1 MKKILFVLTCL
12 FASVA
17 MMASITVTGTVIS
30 AEDGLPV
37 IGASV
42 VEKGTSNGTIT
53 DFDGM
58 YELTVADNAVLVFS
72 YVGLTSQE
80 LKVSGPKM
88 DVTLK
93 GDAIAMEEVVV
104 TAMGVV
110 QEKKRLNFAVQ
121 NIGGE
126 SLNESQNSNFVNS
139 LQGKIAGVSVTN
151 AGGSPNS
158 GSQII
163 IRGISSINNSQSNEP
178 LFILDGVPVNGGAAA
193 AADINPNDI
202 ENITVLKGAAAAAL
216 YGQDAAN
223 GVIMITT
230 KQGEAGKIKVQA
242 NGSWQ
247 WDTPTRLPELQQT
260 YGPGSQGF
268 YKEKTSGG
276 WGPMLNEGEQIYDNI
291 GNFFR
296 TGFYQKYDFSV
307 NGGTEKFQAYA
318 SANWS
323 KSEGI
328 IPEDYKQRFG
338 ALIKASY
345 SPAKWISF
353 AMNINVSD
361 TKSRSTSGVSS
372 AYSWPITDDITD
384 YERADGFPRFRSL
397 PDVEKYNAPYSPLYG
412 IYNDGGVAKATRN
425 VINGSVTLKPVK
437 NLQIIGRVSYDIKNT
452 TSESYTVPRWDD
464 TYVVQSLTQPVAPT
478 VPTAPNAHTCPNC
491 QNEHMCPT
499 CQAAYEEQMKQYA
512 KDYEA
517 FGKDSLAYLSYLD
530 YMKNEYPYNYVL
542 TSEDIKNMSKSS
554 LGAISAST
562 GRSQLFTAGVNANY
576 KIELPKDF
584 SIDLMAGAELKMSE
598 GFSTSV
604 YGVDFIVP
612 GTYSLSNTNKDE
624 VYLSDRTL
632 GHSGRNRF
640 GYFGEIRADY
650 KGLASLSVTGRWDWS
665 STLAPQVQYDEQGNE
680 MLDAEG
686 NVIKKHKPF
695 FYPSVTGG
703 IILSE
708 LIPGLNET
716 KNNWFSYWKLRG
728 NYAVVGKDAPAYL
741 YDRRFKQF
749 GTYPDGGYGIDPTM
763 SSASTGLEPEMSYS
777 WEIGM
782 DVKFFDNRTRLD
794 VAYYNTK
801 VDNQIVT
808 VRVSPSSG
816 YILQTRNE
824 GAIRNQGV
832 EFTLEQDIL
841 RRKNFNWTVGLNF
854 GLNRGTVDK
863 LPEDVAEITGP
874 QYGDVFTSAY
884 LGGSTTALTGKDY
897 ARNAAGQVIVD
908 ENGYPKIDPNKN
920 KLIGNREA
928 KFQAGLNSSM
938 NIYGVQFSFLFD
950 GRLGGDVLN
959 VTGRNLIS
967 NGNSKMLEQYRGRQ
981 VVFEGVTEHTDEA
994 GNVYYEQNTK
1004 PITLDYTTI
1013 VNYFYNV
1020 STNFIEDGSYIRLSY
1035 VTLGYDFAK
1044 LMKQQ
1049 KFFKGLKLNFTCN
1062 NVFLLTKYTGTDPVC
1077 NASTGQGGTGSAG
1090 IDNTPIPNTRSYNI
1104 SLTASF

>member
-1 MKKILFVLTCL
+1 MKKLFFVLTCSL
-12 FASVA
+12 LSVA
-17 MMASITVTGTVIS
+17 MMASVTVRGVVIS
-30 AEDGLPV
+30 TDDGLPV

-42 VEKGTSNGTIT
+42 LEKGTSNGTIT

-58 YELTVADNAVLVFS
+58 YELTVQDGAVLVVS
-72 YVGLTSQE
+72 YVGMTTQE
-80 LKVSGPKM
+80 LKVTGPQM
-88 DVTLK
+88 DVRLSS
-93 GDAIAMEEVVV
+93 DAIAMEEVVV

-126 SLNESQNSNFVNS
+126 ALNESQNSNFVNS

-163 IRGISSINNSQSNEP
+163 IRGISSVNNSQSNEP
-178 LFILDGVPVNGGAAA
+178 LFILDGVPVNGGASA

-247 WDTPTRLPELQQT
+247 WDTPTRLPELQST

-276 WGPMLNEGEQIYDNI
+276 WGPMLNEGQQIYDNI
-291 GNFFR
+291 GNFLK
-296 TGFYQKYDFSV
+296 TGFYHKYDFSV

-338 ALIKASY
+338 ALVKASFT
-345 SPAKWISF
+345 PADWVTF
-353 AMNINVSD
+353 NMNINVSD

-372 AYSWPITDDITD
+372 AYAWPITDDITD
-384 YERADGFPRFRSL
+384 YQREDGYPRFRYL
-397 PDVEKYNAPYSPLYG
+397 PDVEKYNAPISPLYG

-437 NLQIIGRVSYDIKNT
+437 NLTIVGRVSYDIKNT
-452 TSESYTVPRWDD
+452 TSESYTAPRWDD
-464 TYVVQSLTQPVAPT
+464 SYVRPT
-478 VPTAPNAHTCPNC
+478 VTKPTAPTLPTAPTDHKCPDC
-491 QNEHMCPT
+491 DGMHLCPT
-499 CQAAYEEQMKQYA
+499 CEANYNNAMSAYKS
-512 KDYEA
+512 DYS
-517 FGKDSLAYLSYLD
+517 KYLRDSLSYLD
-530 YMKNEYPYNYVL
+530 YTDWMLNEYPYNYIL
-542 TSEDIKNMSKSS
+542 TSEDIKNMSHSS

-562 GRSQLFTAGVNANY
+562 GRSQLFTAGFNASY
-576 KIELPKDF
+576 KVELPKDF
-584 SIDLMAGAELKMSE
+584 SIDVMAGGEMKMSE

-604 YGVDFIVP
+604 YGCDFIIP
-612 GTYSLSNTNKDE
+612 GTYSLSNTNRE
-624 VYLSDRTL
+624 YMELSDRTL
-632 GHSGRNRF
+632 GHSGRRRF
-640 GYFGEIRADY
+640 GYFGEIRGDY

-665 STLAPQVQYDEQGNE
+665 STIN
-680 MLDAEG
+680 
-686 NVIKKHKPF
+686 NNPF
-695 FYPSVTGG
+695 FYPSITGG
-703 IILSE
+703 VILSE
-708 LIPGLNET
+708 LIPGMNET
-716 KNNWFSYWKLRG
+716 KNNWLSYLKLRG

-763 SSASTGLEPEMSYS
+763 SSASMDLAPEMSYS
-777 WEIGM
+777 WEVGM
-782 DVKFFDNRTRLD
+782 DIKFFDNKTRLD
-794 VAYYNTK
+794 VAYYSTK

-824 GAIRNQGV
+824 GAIRNHGV
-832 EFTLEQDIL
+832 EFTLDQDIIK
-841 RRKNFNWTVGLNF
+841 RKHFNWTMGLNF
-854 GLNRGTVDK
+854 GLNRGKVTF
-863 LPEDVAEITGP
+863 LPESVAEITGP

-897 ARNAAGQVIVD
+897 ARNAEGQVIVD

-967 NGNSKMLEQYRGRQ
+967 NGNHKILEQYRGRQ

-1044 LMKQQ
+1044 LMKNQ
-1049 KFFKGLKLNFTCN
+1049 KLFKGLKFNFTCN
-1062 NVFLLTKYTGTDPVC
+1062 NVFVLTKYTGTDPVC

-1090 IDNTPIPNTRSYNI
+1090 IDNTPIPNTRSYNL

>member
-12 FASVA
+12 MLSVSMIASV
-17 MMASITVTGTVIS
+17 TVTGTVIS

-42 VEKGTSNGTIT
+42 LEKGTSNGTIT

-58 YELTVADNAVLVFS
+58 YELTVADGAVLVFS
-72 YVGLTSQE
+72 YVGLTPQE
-80 LKVSGPKM
+80 LKVSGPVM
-88 DVTLK
+88 NVTLQ

-163 IRGISSINNSQSNEP
+163 IRGISSVNNSQSNEP
-178 LFILDGVPVNGGAAA
+178 LFILDGVPVNGGASA

-247 WDTPTRLPELQQT
+247 WDTPTGVLELQDT
-260 YGPGSQGF
+260 YMPGALGF
-268 YKEKTSGG
+268 YKDKTSGG
-276 WGPMLNEGEQIYDNI
+276 WGPMLNDGQKIYDNVN
-291 GNFFR
+291 NFLT

-323 KSEGI
+323 KSEGV
-328 IPEDYKQRFG
+328 IPEDYKTRFG
-338 ALIKASY
+338 ALIKTSY
-345 SPAKWISF
+345 SPAEWVTMS
-353 AMNINVSD
+353 MNINMSD

-372 AYSWPITDDITD
+372 AYSWPITDNIMD
-384 YERADGFPRFRSL
+384 YQREDGYPRFRYL
-397 PDVEKYNAPYSPLYG
+397 PDVEKYNAPISPLYG
-412 IYNDGGVAKATRN
+412 IYNDGGEAKATRN
-425 VINGSVTLKPVK
+425 VLNGSITFKPVK
-437 NLQIIGRVSYDIKNT
+437 NLQIIGRVSYDVKNT

-464 TYVVQSLTQPVAPT
+464 TFVKQTITQPEGELP
-478 VPTAPNAHTCPNC
+478 
-491 QNEHMCPT
+491 ED
-499 CQAAYEEQMKQYA
+499 YA
-512 KDYEA
+512 DKSAGTYPAWDEYYA
-517 FGKDSLAYLSYLD
+517 YLD
-530 YMKNEYPYNYVL
+530 YMANEYPYNYIL
-542 TSEDIKNMSKSS
+542 TSQDIENMGKSS

-562 GRSQLFTAGVNANY
+562 GRSQLFTAGVNATY
-576 KIELPKDF
+576 KLELPKNFSVDF
-584 SIDLMAGAELKMSE
+584 MAGAELKMSE

-604 YGVDFIVP
+604 YGQDFIIP
-612 GTYSLSNTNKDE
+612 GTYSLSNTNRDYME
-624 VYLSDRTL
+624 LSDRTL
-632 GHSGRNRF
+632 GHSGRRRF

-650 KGLASLSVTGRWDWS
+650 NGLASLSVTGRWDWS
-665 STLAPQVQYDEQGNE
+665 STIN
-680 MLDAEG
+680 
-686 NVIKKHKPF
+686 NNPF

-703 IILSE
+703 VILSE
-708 LIPGLNET
+708 LIPGLNDT
-716 KNNWFSYWKLRG
+716 KDNWFSYWKLRG

-763 SSASTGLEPEMSYS
+763 SSASKDLAPEMSYS
-777 WEIGM
+777 WEVGM
-782 DVKFFDNRTRLD
+782 DIKFFDNKTRLD
-794 VAYYNTK
+794 VAYYSTK

-832 EFTLEQDIL
+832 EFTLDQDIIK
-841 RRKNFNWTVGLNF
+841 RKNFNWTMGLNF
-854 GLNRGTVDK
+854 GLNRGTVVK

-884 LGGSTTALTGKDY
+884 MGGSTTALTGKDY
-897 ARNAAGQVIVD
+897 VRNADGQVVVD

-950 GRLGGDVLN
+950 GRFGGDVLN
-959 VTGRNLIS
+959 VTGRNMIS

-981 VVFEGVTEHTDEA
+981 VVFEGVTEHTDDA

-1004 PITLDYTTI
+1004 PITLDYNTI
-1013 VNYFYNV
+1013 INYFYQV

-1049 KFFKGLKLNFTCN
+1049 NFFKGLKLNFTCN

-1090 IDNTPIPNTRSYNI
+1090 IDNSPIPNTRSYNI

>member
-1 MKKILFVLTCL
+1 MKKILFILTCSL
-12 FASVA
+12 LSVA

-42 VEKGTSNGTIT
+42 LEKGTSNGTIT

-58 YELTVADNAVLVFS
+58 YELTVSDNAVLVFS
-72 YVGLTSQE
+72 YVGLTSLE
-80 LKVSGPKM
+80 KKVSGPKM
-88 DVTLK
+88 DVTLQS
-93 GDAIAMEEVVV
+93 DAIAMEEVVV

-126 SLNESQNSNFVNS
+126 ALNESQNSNFVNS

-163 IRGISSINNSQSNEP
+163 IRGISSVNNSQSNEP
-178 LFILDGVPVNGGAAA
+178 LFILDGVPVNGGASA

-242 NGSWQ
+242 NASWQ
-247 WDTPTRLPELQQT
+247 WDTPTRLPELQDT
-260 YGPGSQGF
+260 YMPGSQGF

-276 WGPMLNEGEQIYDNI
+276 WGPMLNEGQQIYDNI
-291 GNFFR
+291 GNFFK
-296 TGFYQKYDFSV
+296 TGFYHKYDFSV

-318 SANWS
+318 SANYS

-338 ALIKASY
+338 ALIKAQF
-345 SPAKWISF
+345 SPADWITF
-353 AMNINVSD
+353 AMNINISD
-361 TKSRSTSGVSS
+361 TKSRSTGGVSS
-372 AYSWPITDDITD
+372 VYSWPITDDITD
-384 YERADGFPRFRSL
+384 YQRPDGYPRFRYL

-425 VINGSVTLKPVK
+425 VVNGSVTIKPVK
-437 NLQIIGRVSYDIKNT
+437 NLQIVGRVSYDIKNT
-452 TSESYTVPRWDD
+452 TSESYTRPRWDD
-464 TYVVQSLTQPVAPT
+464 SYVVPTVTQPIMPT
-478 VPTAPNAHTCPNC
+478 HPTAPSLHACPNPDC
-491 QNEHMCPT
+491 DDEHMCPT
-499 CQAAYEEQMKQYA
+499 CEANYNAALNQYD
-512 KDYEA
+512 KDYQA
-517 FGKDSLAYLSYLD
+517 FQEDSISYDNYLN
-530 YMKNEYPYNYVL
+530 YMKTEYPYNYIL

-554 LGAISAST
+554 LGAISASE
-562 GRSQLFTAGVNANY
+562 GRSQLFTAGFNASY

-584 SIDLMAGAELKMSE
+584 SIDMMVGGELKMSE

-604 YGVDFIVP
+604 YGQDFIVP
-612 GTYSLSNTNKDE
+612 GTYSLSNTNRDYME
-624 VYLSDRTL
+624 LSDRTL
-632 GHSGRNRF
+632 GHSGRRRF
-640 GYFGEIRADY
+640 GYFGEIRGDY

-665 STLAPQVQYDEQGNE
+665 STINK
-680 MLDAEG
+680 
-686 NVIKKHKPF
+686 NPF

-708 LIPGLNET
+708 LIPGMNET
-716 KNNWFSYWKLRG
+716 KNNWLSYLKLRG

-763 SSASTGLEPEMSYS
+763 SSASLDLAPEMSYS
-777 WEIGM
+777 WEVGM
-782 DVKFFDNRTRLD
+782 DLKLFDNKTRLD
-794 VAYYNTK
+794 IAYYSTK

-832 EFTLEQDIL
+832 EFTLDQDIIKH
-841 RRKNFNWTVGLNF
+841 KNFNWTMGLNF
-854 GLNRGTVDK
+854 GLNRGKVTY
-863 LPEDVAEITGP
+863 LPESVSEITGP

-897 ARNAAGQVIVD
+897 LRNVDGQVIVD
-908 ENGYPKIDPNKN
+908 ANGYPKIDPNKN

-959 VTGRNLIS
+959 VTGRNLIA
-967 NGNSKMLEQYRGRQ
+967 NGNHKILEQYRGRQ
-981 VVFEGVTEHTDEA
+981 VVFEGVTEHTDA
-994 GNVYYEQNTK
+994 DGKVYYEQNTK

-1013 VNYFYNV
+1013 INYFYNV
-1020 STNFIEDGSYIRLSY
+1020 STNFIEDGSYLRLSY

-1049 KFFKGLKLNFTCN
+1049 NVLKALKLNFTCN
-1062 NVFLLTKYTGTDPVC
+1062 NVFVLTKYTGTDPVC

-1090 IDNTPIPNTRSYNI
+1090 IDNTPIPNTRSYNL

>member
-1 MKKILFVLTCL
+1 MKKLLFVLTCL
-12 FASVA
+12 FCSAA

-42 VEKGTSNGTIT
+42 LEKGTSNGTIT

-72 YVGLTSQE
+72 YVGLATQE
-80 LKVSGPKM
+80 LKVSGPTM
-88 DVTLK
+88 NVTLK

-121 NIGGE
+121 NIGGDALTE
-126 SLNESQNSNFVNS
+126 NKSSNFVNS

-163 IRGISSINNSQSNEP
+163 IRGISSVNSAANNEP
-178 LFILDGVPVNGGAAA
+178 LFILDGVAISGGGSA

-247 WDTPTRLPELQQT
+247 WDQATRLPKLQQT
-260 YGPGSQGF
+260 YGPGAQGF
-268 YKEKTSGG
+268 YKDKTSGG
-276 WGPMLNEGEQIYDNI
+276 WGPMLGENDVIYDNI
-291 GNFFR
+291 GNYIK
-296 TGFYQKYDFSV
+296 TGFYHKYDFSV
-307 NGGTEKFQAYA
+307 NGGSEKFQAYA

-323 KSEGI
+323 NAEGI
-328 IPEDYKQRFG
+328 TPEDYKTRFG
-338 ALIKASY
+338 ALIKASFT
-345 SPAKWISF
+345 PAKWVTFQMGI
-353 AMNINVSD
+353 NITD
-361 TKSRSTSGVSS
+361 TKSRSTSGVSTV
-372 AYSWPITDDITD
+372 YGWPINNDITD
-384 YERADGFPRFRSL
+384 YKHDNGL
-397 PDVEKYNAPYSPLYG
+397 PTHRYWSDTDKTGSPISPLYS
-412 IYNDGGVAKATRN
+412 IYEDDGVAKKTRN
-425 VINGSVTLKPVK
+425 VINGSVTFKPIK
-437 NLQIIGRVSYDIKNT
+437 NLQIIGRVSYDV
-452 TSESYTVPRWDD
+452 SHSSSDSYGVPRWDD
-464 TYVVQSLTQPVAPT
+464 SNVVPAVTQPQGDIPADYA
-478 VPTAPNAHTCPNC
+478 TA
-491 QNEHMCPT
+491 
-499 CQAAYEEQMKQYA
+499 AAGTYPDWDKYYQYLEWKTSTSA
-512 KDYEA
+512 DQY
-517 FGKDSLAYLSYLD
+517 FDLLGLTGGYMHPDNYL
-530 YMKNEYPYNYVL
+530 L
-542 TSEDIKNMSKSS
+542 TSDDITNMSKSA
-554 LGAISAST
+554 LGYYSASMS
-562 GRSQLFTAGVNANY
+562 RSQLFTAGANITY
-576 KIELPKDF
+576 KWELPKDF
-584 SIDLMAGAELKMSE
+584 SLDFMAGTEMKISQGYSMSN
-598 GFSTSV
+598 
-604 YGVDFIVP
+604 YGEDFIIP
-612 GTYSLSNTNKDE
+612 GTYSLSNTNRD
-624 VYLSDRTL
+624 YMQLSDRTV
-632 GHSGRNRF
+632 GHSGIRRF

-665 STLAPQVQYDEQGNE
+665 STIN
-680 MLDAEG
+680 
-686 NVIKKHKPF
+686 NNPF

-703 IILSE
+703 VILSE

-716 KNNWFSYWKLRG
+716 KNNWFSYWKVRG
-728 NYAVVGKDAPAYL
+728 NYAVVGKDANAYL

-749 GTYPDGGYGIDPTM
+749 GTYPDGGYGIDPTL
-763 SSASTGLEPEMSYS
+763 SSASMDLAPEMSYS

-782 DVKFFDNRTRLD
+782 DIKFFDNKTRLD

-824 GAIRNQGV
+824 GVIRNHGV
-832 EFTLEQDIL
+832 EFTLDQDIIK
-841 RRKNFNWTVGLNF
+841 RKNFNWTVGLNF
-854 GLNRGTVDK
+854 GLNRGTVLG
-863 LPEDVAEITGP
+863 LPEDVHEITGP

-897 ARNAAGQVIVD
+897 QRNADGQVIVD
-908 ENGYPKIDPNKN
+908 ENGYPKINPNKN
-920 KLIGNREA
+920 EYIGNREA

-950 GRLGGDVLN
+950 GRVGGDVLN
-959 VTGRNLIS
+959 VTGRNLIAS
-967 NGNSKMLEQYRGRQ
+967 GNHNILEKYRGRQ
-981 VVFEGVTEHTDEA
+981 VVFDGVVETTDDA
-994 GNVYYEQNTK
+994 GNVIYVPNTK
-1004 PITLDYTTI
+1004 PITLNQTTI
-1013 VNYFYNV
+1013 TNYFYNV

-1044 LMKQQ
+1044 LMKNQN
-1049 KFFKGLKLNFTCN
+1049 FFKGLKLNFTCN

-1090 IDNTPIPNTRSYNI
+1090 IDNTPIPSTRSYNI
-1104 SLTASF
+1104 SLSASF

>member
-12 FASVA
+12 FCSAA

-42 VEKGTSNGTIT
+42 LEKGTSNGTIT
-53 DFDGM
+53 DFDGI
-58 YELTVADNAVLVFS
+58 YELTVADDAVLVFS
-72 YVGLTSQE
+72 YVGLSSQE
-80 LKVSGPKM
+80 LKVSGPVM

-126 SLNESQNSNFVNS
+126 ALTENKSANFVNS
-139 LQGKIAGVSVTN
+139 LQGKIAGVSVTT

-163 IRGISSINNSQSNEP
+163 IRGISSVNSAASNEP
-178 LFILDGVPVNGGAAA
+178 LFILDGVAISGGGSA

-247 WDTPTRLPELQQT
+247 WDQATRLPRLQQT
-260 YGPGSQGF
+260 YGPGAQGF
-268 YKEKTSGG
+268 YKDKTSGG
-276 WGPMLNEGEQIYDNI
+276 WGPMLGENDVIYDNI
-291 GNFFR
+291 GNYIK
-296 TGFYQKYDFSV
+296 TGFYHKYDFSV
-307 NGGTEKFQAYA
+307 NGGSEKFQAYA

-323 KSEGI
+323 NAEGI
-328 IPEDYKQRFG
+328 TPEDYKTRFG

-345 SPAKWISF
+345 TPAKWVTF
-353 AMNINVSD
+353 QMGVNITD

-372 AYSWPITDDITD
+372 VYGWPINNDITNYQHD
-384 YERADGFPRFRSL
+384 NGL
-397 PDVEKYNAPYSPLYG
+397 PTHRYWSDTDKTSSPMSPLYS
-412 IYNDGGVAKATRN
+412 IYNDYGLAKKTRN
-425 VINGSVTLKPVK
+425 VINGSVTFKPVK
-437 NLQIIGRVSYDIKNT
+437 NLQIVARASYDV
-452 TSESYTVPRWDD
+452 SHSASDSYGVPRWDD
-464 TYVVQSLTQPVAPT
+464 SNVVPV
-478 VPTAPNAHTCPNC
+478 VTAPGSEPPADYT
-491 QNEHMCPT
+491 T
-499 CQAAYEEQMKQYA
+499 AAAGTYPDWDKYYEYMAWKTSTSPDQYFPLNGLTGGYMNP
-512 KDYEA
+512 DN
-517 FGKDSLAYLSYLD
+517 YL
-530 YMKNEYPYNYVL
+530 L
-542 TSEDIKNMSKSS
+542 TSDDITNMDKSA
-554 LGAISAST
+554 LGYYSASMS
-562 GRSQLFTAGVNANY
+562 RSQLFTAGANITY
-576 KIELPKDF
+576 KWELPKDF
-584 SIDLMAGAELKMSE
+584 SLDFMAGTEMKITE
-598 GFSTSV
+598 GFSMSN
-604 YGVDFIVP
+604 YGEDFIIP
-612 GTYSLSNTNKDE
+612 GTYSLSNTNRAYMD
-624 VYLSDRTL
+624 LTDRTV
-632 GHSGRNRF
+632 GHSGIRRF

-665 STLAPQVQYDEQGNE
+665 STINK
-680 MLDAEG
+680 
-686 NVIKKHKPF
+686 NPF
-695 FYPSVTGG
+695 FYPSVTAG

-728 NYAVVGKDAPAYL
+728 NYAVVGKDANPYL

-763 SSASTGLEPEMSYS
+763 TSASMDLAPEMSYS

-782 DVKFFDNRTRLD
+782 DIKFFDNKTRLD
-794 VAYYNTK
+794 IAYYNTM
-801 VDNQIVT
+801 VDNQIVH

-824 GAIRNQGV
+824 GMIRNHGV
-832 EFTLEQDIL
+832 EFTFDQDIIK
-841 RRKNFNWTVGLNF
+841 RKNFNWTLGLNF
-854 GLNRGTVDK
+854 GLNRGTVVG
-863 LPEDVAEITGP
+863 LPEDVHEITGP
-874 QYGDVFTSAY
+874 QYGDIFTSAY
-884 LGGSTTALTGKDY
+884 LGGSTTALTGRDY
-897 ARNAAGQVIVD
+897 QRNAAGQVIVD
-908 ENGYPKIDPNKN
+908 ENGYPKINPNKN
-920 KLIGNREA
+920 EYIGNREA

-938 NIYGVQFSFLFD
+938 SIYGVQFSFLFD
-950 GRLGGDVLN
+950 GRLGGDVVN

-967 NGNSKMLEQYRGRQ
+967 SGNHNILEKYRGRQ
-981 VVFEGVTEHTDEA
+981 VVFNGVKELTDAE
-994 GNVYYEQNTK
+994 GNVYYEPNTT
-1004 PITLDYTTI
+1004 PITLNQTTI
-1013 VNYFYNV
+1013 TNYFSQI
-1020 STNFIEDGSYIRLSY
+1020 STNFVEDGSYIRLSY

-1044 LMKQQ
+1044 LMKNQ

-1062 NVFLLTKYTGTDPVC
+1062 NVFLLTKYTGSDPVC
-1077 NASTGQGGTGSAG
+1077 NASVGQGGTGSAG
-1090 IDNTPIPNTRSYNI
+1090 IDNTPVPSTRSYNI
-1104 SLTASF
+1104 SLSASF

>member
-1 MKKILFVLTCL
+1 MKKLFFVLTCSL
-12 FASVA
+12 LSVA
-17 MMASITVTGTVIS
+17 MMASVTVSGVVIS
-30 AEDGLPV
+30 TEDGLPI

-42 VEKGTSNGTIT
+42 LEKGTSNGTIT

-58 YELTVADNAVLVFS
+58 YELTVQDGAVLVFS
-72 YVGLTSQE
+72 YVGMTTQE
-80 LKVSGPKM
+80 LTVSGPQM
-88 DVTLK
+88 DVRLSS
-93 GDAIAMEEVVV
+93 DAIAMEEVVV

-163 IRGISSINNSQSNEP
+163 IRGISSVNNSQSNEP
-178 LFILDGVPVNGGAAA
+178 LFILDGVPVNGGASA

-242 NGSWQ
+242 NASWQ
-247 WDTPTRLPELQQT
+247 WDTPTRLPELQST
-260 YGPGSQGF
+260 YMPGSQGF

-276 WGPMLNEGEQIYDNI
+276 WGPMLNEGQQIYDNI
-291 GNFFR
+291 GNFFK
-296 TGFYQKYDFSV
+296 TGFYHKYDFSV

-318 SANWS
+318 SANYS

-338 ALIKASY
+338 ALIKAQFT
-345 SPAKWISF
+345 PADWITF
-353 AMNINVSD
+353 AMNINISD

-384 YERADGFPRFRSL
+384 YQREDGYPRFRYL
-397 PDVEKYNAPYSPLYG
+397 PDVEKYNAPFSPLYS

-437 NLQIIGRVSYDIKNT
+437 NLTIIGRVSYDIKNT
-452 TSESYTVPRWDD
+452 TSESYVVPRWDD
-464 TYVVQSLTQPVAPT
+464 SYVLPTVTQPTKPT
-478 VPTAPNAHTCPNC
+478 LPTAPSVHACPDCNG
-491 QNEHMCPT
+491 EHMCPT
-499 CQAAYEEQMKQYA
+499 CEANYQSALSQYN
-512 KDYEA
+512 KDYA
-517 FGKDSLAYLSYLD
+517 VFRSDSLSYNDYLD

-554 LGAISAST
+554 LGAISASE
-562 GRSQLFTAGVNANY
+562 GRSQLFTAGFNASY

-584 SIDLMAGAELKMSE
+584 SIDVMAGGELKMSE

-604 YGVDFIVP
+604 YGQDFIIP
-612 GTYSLSNTNKDE
+612 GTYSLSNTNRDYME
-624 VYLSDRTL
+624 LSDRTL
-632 GHSGRNRF
+632 GHSGRRRF
-640 GYFGEIRADY
+640 GYFGEIRGDY

-665 STLAPQVQYDEQGNE
+665 STIN
-680 MLDAEG
+680 
-686 NVIKKHKPF
+686 NNPF
-695 FYPSVTGG
+695 FYPSITGG
-703 IILSE
+703 VILSE
-708 LIPGLNET
+708 LIPGMNET
-716 KNNWFSYWKLRG
+716 KNNWLSYLKLRG

-763 SSASTGLEPEMSYS
+763 SSASMDLAPEMSYS
-777 WEIGM
+777 WEVGTDI
-782 DVKFFDNRTRLD
+782 KFFDNRTRLD
-794 VAYYNTK
+794 LAYYSTR

-824 GAIRNQGV
+824 GEIRNHGV

-841 RRKNFNWTVGLNF
+841 KRKNLTWTLGLNF
-854 GLNRGTVDK
+854 GLNRGTVVG
-863 LPEDVAEITGP
+863 LPEDVHEITGP

-897 ARNAAGQVIVD
+897 QRNAAGQVIVD
-908 ENGYPKIDPNKN
+908 ENGFPKINPNKN
-920 KLIGNREA
+920 ELIGNREA
-928 KFQAGLNSSM
+928 KFQAGLNSTM

-950 GRLGGDVLN
+950 GRYGGDVLN

-967 NGNSKMLEQYRGRQ
+967 SGNHNILEKYRGRQ
-981 VVFEGVTEHTDEA
+981 VVFNGVTEHTDA
-994 GNVYYEQNTK
+994 TGNVYYEPNTK
-1004 PITLDYTTI
+1004 PITLNQTNI
-1013 VNYFYNV
+1013 INYFYNV
-1020 STNFIEDGSYIRLSY
+1020 STNFIEDGSYLRLSY

-1044 LMKQQ
+1044 LMKNQNVL
-1049 KFFKGLKLNFTCN
+1049 KGLKLNFTCN
-1062 NVFLLTKYTGTDPVC
+1062 NVFVLTKYTGSDPVC

-1090 IDNTPIPNTRSYNI
+1090 IDNSPIPSTRSYNI
-1104 SLTASF
+1104 SLSASF

>member
-12 FASVA
+12 MVSAA

-42 VEKGTSNGTIT
+42 LEKGTSNGTIT

-58 YELTVADNAVLVFS
+58 YELTVADDAVLVYS

-80 LKVSGPKM
+80 LKVSGSVM
-88 DVTLK
+88 NVTLK

-121 NIGGE
+121 NIGGDALTE
-126 SLNESQNSNFVNS
+126 NKSANFVNS

-163 IRGISSINNSQSNEP
+163 IRGISSVNNSQSNEP
-178 LFILDGVPVNGGAAA
+178 LFILDGVAISGGASA

-247 WDTPTRLPELQQT
+247 WDQATRLPQLQQT
-260 YGPGSQGF
+260 YGPGAQGF
-268 YKEKTSGG
+268 YKDKTSGG
-276 WGPMLNEGEQIYDNI
+276 WGPMLAENDVIYDNI
-291 GNFFR
+291 GNFFK
-296 TGFYQKYDFSV
+296 TGFYHKYDFSV
-307 NGGTEKFQAYA
+307 TGGSEKFQAYA

-323 KSEGI
+323 NAEGI
-328 IPEDYKQRFG
+328 IPEDYKTRFG

-345 SPAKWISF
+345 SPAKWVTFQMGI
-353 AMNINVSD
+353 NITD

-372 AYSWPITDDITD
+372 VYGWPINDDITN
-384 YERADGFPRFRSL
+384 YKHENGLPRYRYWS
-397 PDVEKYNAPYSPLYG
+397 DTQKYSSPMSPLYS
-412 IYNDGGVAKATRN
+412 IYEDDGVAKKTRN
-425 VINGSVTLKPVK
+425 VINGSVTLKPIK
-437 NLQIIGRVSYDIKNT
+437 NLQIVGRVSYDV
-452 TSESYTVPRWDD
+452 SHSSSDSYSIPRWDD
-464 TYVVQSLTQPVAPT
+464 SNVVNTVTMPAGDPPKGYVYDPSNLHDKNTPEGAWDAYNQYMAWLASTSANEVFPMLGLTGGYMHPD
-478 VPTAPNAHTCPNC
+478 N
-491 QNEHMCPT
+491 
-499 CQAAYEEQMKQYA
+499 
-512 KDYEA
+512 
-517 FGKDSLAYLSYLD
+517 YL
-530 YMKNEYPYNYVL
+530 L
-542 TSEDIKNMSKSS
+542 TTEDIKNMSKSS
-554 LGAISAST
+554 LGSYSASMS
-562 GRSQLFTAGVNANY
+562 RSQLFTAGVNASY

-584 SIDLMAGAELKMSE
+584 SIDVMVGTELKMSE
-598 GFSTSV
+598 GFSMSN
-604 YGVDFIVP
+604 YGCDFIIP
-612 GTYSLSNTNKDE
+612 GTYSLSNTNRE
-624 VYLSDRTL
+624 WMELSDRTS
-632 GHSGRNRF
+632 GHSIRRRF
-640 GYFGEIRADY
+640 GYFGEIRGDY

-665 STLAPQVQYDEQGNE
+665 STIN
-680 MLDAEG
+680 
-686 NVIKKHKPF
+686 NNPF

-728 NYAVVGKDAPAYL
+728 NYAVVGKDAPANL

-749 GTYPDGGYGIDPTM
+749 GTYPDAGYGIDPTM
-763 SSASTGLEPEMSYS
+763 SSASRDLQPEMSYS
-777 WEIGM
+777 WEVGM
-782 DVKFFDNRTRLD
+782 DVKFFDNKTRLD
-794 VAYYNTK
+794 IAYYNTM

-824 GAIRNQGV
+824 GKIRNHGV
-832 EFTLEQDIL
+832 EFTLDQDIIK
-841 RRKNFNWTVGLNF
+841 RKNFNWTLGLNF
-854 GLNRGTVDK
+854 GLNRGTVIG
-863 LPEDVAEITGP
+863 LPEDVHEITGP

-897 ARNAAGQVIVD
+897 QRNAAGQVIVD
-908 ENGYPKIDPNKN
+908 ENGFPKINPNKN
-920 KLIGNREA
+920 ELIGNREA

-950 GRLGGDVLN
+950 GRYGGDVLN

-967 NGNSKMLEQYRGRQ
+967 SGNAKILETYRGRQ
-981 VVFEGVTEHTDEA
+981 VVFDGVMEVTDEA
-994 GNVYYEQNTK
+994 GNISYIPNTK
-1004 PITLDYTTI
+1004 PITLNQTNI
-1013 VNYFYNV
+1013 INYFYQV
-1020 STNFIEDGSYIRLSY
+1020 SSNFVEDGSYLRLSY

-1044 LMKQQ
+1044 LMKNQN
-1049 KFFKGLKLNFTCN
+1049 FFKGLKLNFTCN
-1062 NVFLLTKYTGTDPVC
+1062 NVFVLTKYTGTDPVC

-1090 IDNTPIPNTRSYNI
+1090 IDNSPVPSTRSYNI
-1104 SLTASF
+1104 SLSASF

>member
-12 FASVA
+12 FCSAA

-42 VEKGTSNGTIT
+42 LEKGTSNGTIT
-53 DFDGM
+53 DFDGI
-58 YELTVADNAVLVFS
+58 YELTVADDAVLVFS
-72 YVGLTSQE
+72 YVGLSSQE
-80 LKVSGPKM
+80 LKVSGPVM

-126 SLNESQNSNFVNS
+126 ALTENKSANFVNS

-163 IRGISSINNSQSNEP
+163 IRGISSVNSAANNEP
-178 LFILDGVPVNGGAAA
+178 LFILDGVAISGGGSA

-247 WDTPTRLPELQQT
+247 WDQATRLPRLQQT
-260 YGPGSQGF
+260 YGPGAQGF
-268 YKEKTSGG
+268 YKDKTSGG
-276 WGPMLNEGEQIYDNI
+276 WGPMLSENDVIYDNI
-291 GNFFR
+291 GNYIK
-296 TGFYQKYDFSV
+296 TGFYHKYDFSV
-307 NGGTEKFQAYA
+307 NGGSEKFQAYA

-323 KSEGI
+323 NAEGI
-328 IPEDYKQRFG
+328 TPEDYKTRFG
-338 ALIKASY
+338 ALIKTSY
-345 SPAKWISF
+345 SPAKWVTF
-353 AMNINVSD
+353 QMGVNITD

-372 AYSWPITDDITD
+372 VYGWPINNDITNYQHD
-384 YERADGFPRFRSL
+384 NGL
-397 PDVEKYNAPYSPLYG
+397 PSHRYWSDTDKTGSPMSPLYS
-412 IYNDGGVAKATRN
+412 IYNDYGLAKKTRN
-425 VINGSVTLKPVK
+425 VINGSVTFKPVK
-437 NLQIIGRVSYDIKNT
+437 NLQIIARASYDV
-452 TSESYTVPRWDD
+452 SHSSSDSYGVPRWDD
-464 TYVVQSLTQPVAPT
+464 SNIVPAVTQPKGNKP
-478 VPTAPNAHTCPNC
+478 
-491 QNEHMCPT
+491 E
-499 CQAAYEEQMKQYA
+499 
-512 KDYEA
+512 DYETA
-517 FGKDSLAYLSYLD
+517 DPGTYPDWDKYYEYLAWKTSTSPDQYFPLNGLTGGYMHPDNYL
-530 YMKNEYPYNYVL
+530 L
-542 TSEDIKNMSKSS
+542 TSDDITNMSKSA
-554 LGAISAST
+554 LGYYSASMS
-562 GRSQLFTAGVNANY
+562 RSQLFTAGANITY
-576 KIELPKDF
+576 KWELPKDF
-584 SIDLMAGAELKMSE
+584 SLDFMAGTEMKISQGYSMSN
-598 GFSTSV
+598 
-604 YGVDFIVP
+604 YGEDFIIP
-612 GTYSLSNTNKDE
+612 GTYSLSNTNRD
-624 VYLSDRTL
+624 YMQLSDRTV
-632 GHSGRNRF
+632 GHSGIRRF

-665 STLAPQVQYDEQGNE
+665 STIIN
-680 MLDAEG
+680 
-686 NVIKKHKPF
+686 NPF
-695 FYPSVTGG
+695 FYPSVTAG

-728 NYAVVGKDAPAYL
+728 NYAVVGKDANAYL

-749 GTYPDGGYGIDPTM
+749 GTYPDGGYGIDPTL
-763 SSASTGLEPEMSYS
+763 SSASMDLAPEMSYS

-782 DVKFFDNRTRLD
+782 DVKFFDNKTRLD
-794 VAYYNTK
+794 IAYYNTM

-824 GAIRNQGV
+824 GMIRNHGV
-832 EFTLEQDIL
+832 EFTFDQDIIK
-841 RRKNFNWTVGLNF
+841 RKNFNWTLGLNF
-854 GLNRGTVDK
+854 GLNRGTVVG
-863 LPEDVAEITGP
+863 LPEDVHEITGP

-897 ARNAAGQVIVD
+897 QRNAAGQVIVD
-908 ENGYPKIDPNKN
+908 ENGYPKINPNKN
-920 KLIGNREA
+920 EYIGNREA

-938 NIYGVQFSFLFD
+938 DIYGVQLSFLFD

-967 NGNSKMLEQYRGRQ
+967 SGNHNILEKYRGRQ
-981 VVFEGVTEHTDEA
+981 VVFNGVKERTDEA
-994 GNVYYEQNTK
+994 GNVYYEPNTT
-1004 PITLDYTTI
+1004 PITLNQTTI
-1013 VNYFYNV
+1013 TNYFYQV
-1020 STNFIEDGSYIRLSY
+1020 STNFVEDGSYIRLSY

-1044 LMKQQ
+1044 LMKNQ
-1049 KFFKGLKLNFTCN
+1049 KFFKSLKLNFTCN
-1062 NVFLLTKYTGTDPVC
+1062 NVFLLTKYTGSDPVC
-1077 NASTGQGGTGSAG
+1077 NASTSQGGTGSAG
-1090 IDNTPIPNTRSYNI
+1090 IDNTPVPSTRSYNI
-1104 SLTASF
+1104 SLSASF

>member
-1 MKKILFVLTCL
+1 MKKILFVLACSML
-12 FASVA
+12 SVA

-42 VEKGTSNGTIT
+42 LEKGTSNGTIT
-53 DFDGM
+53 DFDGI
-58 YELTVADNAVLVFS
+58 YELTVDDNAVLVFS

-126 SLNESQNSNFVNS
+126 ALNESQNSNFVNS

-178 LFILDGVPVNGGAAA
+178 LFILDGVPVNGGASA

-247 WDTPTRLPELQQT
+247 WDTPTRLPELQNT

-268 YKEKTSGG
+268 YREKTSGG
-276 WGPMLNEGEQIYDNI
+276 WGPMLNEGQQIYDNI
-291 GNFFR
+291 GNFLK
-296 TGFYQKYDFSV
+296 TGFYHKYDFSV
-307 NGGTEKFQAYA
+307 NGGSEKFQAYA

-338 ALIKASY
+338 ALIKAQFT
-345 SPAKWISF
+345 PADWVTF
-353 AMNINVSD
+353 AMNINISD
-361 TKSRSTSGVSS
+361 TKSRSTSGIGS

-384 YERADGFPRFRSL
+384 YEREDGYPRFRYL

-412 IYNDGGVAKATRN
+412 IYNDGGIAKATRN
-425 VINGSVTLKPVK
+425 VINGSITLKPIK
-437 NLQIIGRVSYDIKNT
+437 NLQIVGRVSYDVKNT

-464 TYVVQSLTQPVAPT
+464 TYVRPTITKPTAPTMPVAPDYEKNKCPDCGT
-478 VPTAPNAHTCPNC
+478 SHT
-491 QNEHMCPT
+491 CPT
-499 CQAAYEEQMKQYA
+499 CQANYQKELDNYDALYEQ
-512 KDYEA
+512 
-517 FGKDSLAYLSYLD
+517 FLKDSASYAD
-530 YMKNEYPYNYVL
+530 YSDWMINEYPYNYIL
-542 TSEDIKNMSKSS
+542 TSEDIKNMSHSS
-554 LGAISAST
+554 LGAISASE
-562 GRSQLFTAGVNANY
+562 GRSQLFTAGVNASY
-576 KIELPKDF
+576 KVELPKDF
-584 SIDLMAGAELKMSE
+584 SIDIMAGAELKMSE

-604 YGVDFIVP
+604 YGCDFIIP
-612 GTYSLSNTNKDE
+612 GTYSLSNTNRDYME
-624 VYLSDRTL
+624 LSDRTL
-632 GHSGRNRF
+632 GHSIRRRF
-640 GYFGEIRADY
+640 GYFGEIRGDY

-665 STLAPQVQYDEQGNE
+665 STIN
-680 MLDAEG
+680 
-686 NVIKKHKPF
+686 NNPF

-728 NYAVVGKDAPAYL
+728 NYAVVGKDAPANL

-763 SSASTGLEPEMSYS
+763 SSASMDLAPEMSYS

-782 DVKFFDNRTRLD
+782 DIKFFDNKTRLD

-824 GAIRNQGV
+824 GVIRNHGM
-832 EFTLEQDIL
+832 EFTLEQDIF
-841 RRKNFNWTVGLNF
+841 RQKNLSWTLGLNF
-854 GLNRGTVDK
+854 GLNRGTVVG
-863 LPEDVAEITGP
+863 LPEDVHEITGP

-897 ARNAAGQVIVD
+897 QRNAEGQVIVD
-908 ENGYPKIDPNKN
+908 ENGYPKINPNKN
-920 KLIGNREA
+920 ELIGNREA
-928 KFQAGLNSSM
+928 KFQAGLNSTM

-950 GRLGGDVLN
+950 GRVGGDVLN
-959 VTGRNLIS
+959 VTGRNLLS
-967 NGNSKMLEQYRGRQ
+967 SGNHKILEQYRGRQ
-981 VVFEGVTEHTDEA
+981 VVFEGVTENTDAA

-1004 PITLDYTTI
+1004 PITLDYATI

-1020 STNFIEDGSYIRLSY
+1020 STNFIEDGSYLRLSY

-1044 LMKQQ
+1044 LLPSQ
-1049 KFFKGLKLNFTCN
+1049 KVCKGLKLNFTCN
-1062 NVFLLTKYTGTDPVC
+1062 NVFVLTKYTGTDPVC

-1090 IDNTPIPNTRSYNI
+1090 IDNTPIPNTRSYNL

>member
-1 MKKILFVLTCL
+1 MKKLFFVLTCSL
-12 FASVA
+12 LSVA
-17 MMASITVTGTVIS
+17 MMASVTVSGVVIS
-30 AEDGLPV
+30 TEDGLPI

-42 VEKGTSNGTIT
+42 LEKGTSNGTIT

-58 YELTVADNAVLVFS
+58 YELTVQDGAVLVFS
-72 YVGLTSQE
+72 YVGMTTQE
-80 LKVSGPKM
+80 LTVSGPQM
-88 DVTLK
+88 DVRLSS
-93 GDAIAMEEVVV
+93 DAIAMEEVVV

-163 IRGISSINNSQSNEP
+163 IRGISSVNNSQSNEP
-178 LFILDGVPVNGGAAA
+178 LFILDGVPVNGGASA

-242 NGSWQ
+242 NASWQ
-247 WDTPTRLPELQQT
+247 WDTPTRLPELQST

-276 WGPMLNEGEQIYDNI
+276 WGPMLNEGQQIYDNI
-291 GNFFR
+291 GNFLK
-296 TGFYQKYDFSV
+296 TGFYHKYDFSV

-338 ALIKASY
+338 ALIKAQFT
-345 SPAKWISF
+345 PADWVTF
-353 AMNINVSD
+353 AMNINISD

-372 AYSWPITDDITD
+372 AYAWPITDDITD
-384 YERADGFPRFRSL
+384 YQREDGYPRFRYL
-397 PDVEKYNAPYSPLYG
+397 PDVEKYNAPISPLYG

-437 NLQIIGRVSYDIKNT
+437 NLTIVGRVSYDIKNT
-452 TSESYTVPRWDD
+452 TSESYTAPRWDD
-464 TYVVQSLTQPVAPT
+464 TYVRPT
-478 VPTAPNAHTCPNC
+478 VTKPTAPTLPTAPTDHKCPDC
-491 QNEHMCPT
+491 DGMHLCPT
-499 CQAAYEEQMKQYA
+499 CEANYNNAMSAYKS
-512 KDYEA
+512 DYS
-517 FGKDSLAYLSYLD
+517 KYLRDSLSYLD
-530 YMKNEYPYNYVL
+530 YTDWMLNEYPYNYIL
-542 TSEDIKNMSKSS
+542 TSEDIKNMSHSS

-562 GRSQLFTAGVNANY
+562 GRSQLFTAGFNASY

-584 SIDLMAGAELKMSE
+584 SIDVMAGGELKMSE

-604 YGVDFIVP
+604 YGCDFIIP
-612 GTYSLSNTNKDE
+612 GTYSLSNTNRE
-624 VYLSDRTL
+624 YMELSDRTL
-632 GHSGRNRF
+632 GHSGRRRF
-640 GYFGEIRADY
+640 GYFGEIRGDY

-665 STLAPQVQYDEQGNE
+665 STIN
-680 MLDAEG
+680 
-686 NVIKKHKPF
+686 NNPF
-695 FYPSVTGG
+695 FYPSITGG
-703 IILSE
+703 VILSE
-708 LIPGLNET
+708 LIPGMNET
-716 KNNWFSYWKLRG
+716 KNNWLSYLKLRG

-763 SSASTGLEPEMSYS
+763 SSASMDLAPEMSYS
-777 WEIGM
+777 WEVGM
-782 DVKFFDNRTRLD
+782 DIKFFDNKTRLD
-794 VAYYNTK
+794 VAYYSTK

-824 GAIRNQGV
+824 GAIRNHGV
-832 EFTLEQDIL
+832 EFTLDQDIIK
-841 RRKNFNWTVGLNF
+841 RKHFNWTMGLNF
-854 GLNRGTVDK
+854 GLNRGKVTF
-863 LPEDVAEITGP
+863 LPESVAEITGP

-897 ARNAAGQVIVD
+897 ARNAEGQVIVD

-967 NGNSKMLEQYRGRQ
+967 NGNHKILEQYRGRQ

-1044 LMKQQ
+1044 LMKNQ
-1049 KFFKGLKLNFTCN
+1049 KLFKGLKFNFTCN
-1062 NVFLLTKYTGTDPVC
+1062 NVFVLTKYTGTDPVC

-1090 IDNTPIPNTRSYNI
+1090 IDNTPIPNTRSYNL

>member
-12 FASVA
+12 MASVA

-42 VEKGTSNGTIT
+42 LEKGTSNGTIT
-53 DFDGM
+53 DFDGI
-58 YELTVADNAVLVFS
+58 YELTVADDAVLVFS

-88 DVTLK
+88 DVTLQ

-121 NIGGE
+121 NIGGDALTE
-126 SLNESQNSNFVNS
+126 NKSANFVNS

-151 AGGSPNS
+151 SGGSPNA

-163 IRGISSINNSQSNEP
+163 IRGISSVNTSQSNEP
-178 LFILDGVPVNGGAAA
+178 LFILDGVAISGGAST

-247 WDTPTRLPELQQT
+247 WDTPTRLPQLQQT
-260 YGPGSQGF
+260 YGPGAQGF
-268 YKEKTSGG
+268 YKDKTSGG
-276 WGPMLNEGEQIYDNI
+276 WGPMLGENDKIYDNL
-291 GNFFR
+291 GNFFQ
-296 TGFYQKYDFSV
+296 TGFYHKYDFSV
-307 NGGTEKFQAYA
+307 TGGSEKFQAYA

-323 KSEGI
+323 KADGI

-345 SPAKWISF
+345 SPADWVTF
-353 AMNINVSD
+353 QMGVNITD
-361 TKSRSTSGVSS
+361 TKSRSTGGVSS
-372 AYSWPITDDITD
+372 VYGWPMINDITN
-384 YERADGFPRFRSL
+384 YKHANGL
-397 PDVEKYNAPYSPLYG
+397 PTHRYWSDTDKTASPMSPLYS
-412 IYNDGGVAKATRN
+412 IYEDDGVAKKMRN
-425 VINGSVTLKPVK
+425 VINGSLTFKPVK
-437 NLQIIGRVSYDIKNT
+437 NLQIIGRVSYDG
-452 TSESYTVPRWDD
+452 SHSSSDSYTVPPWDD
-464 TYVVQSLTQPVAPT
+464 TSVVPSVAAPKDDKPKGYEYDPARDYPMKADGTGLTDEGALLKAWDT
-478 VPTAPNAHTCPNC
+478 YN
-491 QNEHMCPT
+491 
-499 CQAAYEEQMKQYA
+499 QYLEWKKSTSA
-512 KDYEA
+512 DQY
-517 FGKDSLAYLSYLD
+517 FGLLGLTGG
-530 YMKNEYPYNYVL
+530 YMHPDNYVL
-542 TSEDIKNMSKSS
+542 TSEDIENMSKSS
-554 LGAISAST
+554 LGSYSASMS
-562 GRSQLFTAGVNANY
+562 RSQLFTAGANISY

-584 SIDLMAGAELKMSE
+584 SIDLMAGTELKMSQ
-598 GFSTSV
+598 GFSMSN
-604 YGVDFIVP
+604 YGVDFIIP

-624 VYLSDRTL
+624 VYLSDRTS
-632 GHSGRNRF
+632 GHSGINRF

-665 STLAPQVQYDEQGNE
+665 STIYPKLVVDKHGNE
-680 MLDAEG
+680 
-686 NVIKKHKPF
+686 VRKHKPF
-695 FYPSVTGG
+695 FYPSVTAG

-749 GTYPDGGYGIDPTM
+749 GTYPDGGYGIDPTL
-763 SSASTGLEPEMSYS
+763 SSASTELQPEMSYS
-777 WEIGM
+777 WEVGTDI
-782 DVKFFDNRTRLD
+782 KLFDNKTRLD
-794 VAYYNTK
+794 LAYYSTR

-824 GAIRNQGV
+824 GEIRNHGV
-832 EFTLEQDIL
+832 EFTLEQDIFK
-841 RRKNFNWTVGLNF
+841 RKNFDWTLGLNF
-854 GLNRGTVDK
+854 GLNRGTVVS
-863 LPEDVAEITGP
+863 LPEDVHEITGA
-874 QYGDVFTSAY
+874 QYGDIFTSAY
-884 LGGSTTALTGKDY
+884 MGGSTTALTGKDY
-897 ARNAAGQVIVD
+897 ARNADGQVIVD
-908 ENGYPKIDPNKN
+908 ENGFPKINPNKN
-920 KLIGNREA
+920 EYIGNREA
-928 KFQAGLNSSM
+928 KFQAGLSSSM

-950 GRLGGDVLN
+950 GRLGGDVVN
-959 VTGRNLIS
+959 VTGRNLIAS
-967 NGNSKMLEQYRGRQ
+967 GNHSILEKYRGRQ
-981 VVFEGVTEHTDEA
+981 VVFNGVKEITDAEGKVI
-994 GNVYYEQNTK
+994 GYEDNKT
-1004 PITLDYTTI
+1004 PITLNQTTI
-1013 VNYFYNV
+1013 TNYFYNV

-1044 LMKQQ
+1044 LMKNQ

-1077 NASTGQGGTGSAG
+1077 NASTSAKGTGSAG
-1090 IDNTPIPNTRSYNI
+1090 VDDSPIPSTRSYNI
-1104 SLTASF
+1104 SLSASF

>member
-12 FASVA
+12 MASAA

-42 VEKGTSNGTIT
+42 LEKGTSNGTIT

-58 YELTVADNAVLVFS
+58 YELTVADDAVLVYS

-80 LKVSGPKM
+80 LKVSGSVM
-88 DVTLK
+88 NVTLK

-121 NIGGE
+121 NIGGDALTE
-126 SLNESQNSNFVNS
+126 NKSANFVNS

-163 IRGISSINNSQSNEP
+163 IRGISSVNNSQSNEP
-178 LFILDGVPVNGGAAA
+178 LFILDGVAISGGGST

-230 KQGEAGKIKVQA
+230 KQGEKGKIKVQA

-247 WDTPTRLPELQQT
+247 WDTPTRLPQLQQT

-268 YKEKTSGG
+268 YKDKTSGG
-276 WGPMLNEGEQIYDNI
+276 WGPTLGPNDVIYDNI
-291 GNFFR
+291 GNFFK
-296 TGFYQKYDFSV
+296 TGFYHKYDFSV
-307 NGGTEKFQAYA
+307 NGGSEKFQAYA
-318 SANWS
+318 SANYS
-323 KSEGI
+323 KADGI
-328 IPEDYKQRFG
+328 IPEDYKTRFG
-338 ALIKASY
+338 ALIKATFT
-345 SPAKWISF
+345 PAEWVSF
-353 AMNINVSD
+353 QMGINITD
-361 TKSRSTSGVSS
+361 TKSRSTGGVSS
-372 AYSWPITDDITD
+372 VYGWPINNDITQ
-384 YERADGFPRFRSL
+384 YKHENGL
-397 PDVEKYNAPYSPLYG
+397 PSHRYWSDTDKTASPQSPLFS
-412 IYNDGGVAKATRN
+412 IYEDDGVAKKTRN
-425 VINGSVTLKPVK
+425 VINGSVTLKPIK
-437 NLQIIGRVSYDIKNT
+437 NLQIVGRVSYDV
-452 TSESYTVPRWDD
+452 SHSSSDSYSVPRWDD
-464 TYVVQSLTQPVAPT
+464 SNVVPSIKAPQGDLPADYATAAAGTYPDWDKY
-478 VPTAPNAHTCPNC
+478 H
-491 QNEHMCPT
+491 E
-499 CQAAYEEQMKQYA
+499 Y
-512 KDYEA
+512 
-517 FGKDSLAYLSYLD
+517 LAW
-530 YMKNEYPYNYVL
+530 L
-542 TSEDIKNMSKSS
+542 TSTSADQMFPLLGLTGGYLHPDNYILTSDDITNMSKSS
-554 LGAISAST
+554 LGSYSASSS
-562 GRSQLFTAGVNANY
+562 RSQLFTAGANISY

-584 SIDLMAGAELKMSE
+584 SIDVMVGTELKMSQ
-598 GFSTSV
+598 GFSMSN
-604 YGVDFIVP
+604 YGCDFIVP
-612 GTYSLSNTNKDE
+612 GTYSLSNTNRE
-624 VYLSDRTL
+624 WMELSDRTS
-632 GHSGRNRF
+632 GHSIRRRF
-640 GYFGEIRADY
+640 GYFGEIRGDY

-665 STLAPQVQYDEQGNE
+665 STINF
-680 MLDAEG
+680 
-686 NVIKKHKPF
+686 NPF

-728 NYAVVGKDAPAYL
+728 NYAVVGKDAPANL

-763 SSASTGLEPEMSYS
+763 SSASMDLKPEMSYS
-777 WEIGM
+777 WEIGT
-782 DVKFFDNRTRLD
+782 DIKFFDNKTRLD
-794 VAYYNTK
+794 LAYYSTR

-824 GAIRNQGV
+824 GEIRNHGV
-832 EFTLEQDIL
+832 EFTLEQDVFKK
-841 RRKNFNWTVGLNF
+841 KNLTWTLGLNF
-854 GLNRGTVDK
+854 GLNRGSVVG
-863 LPEDVAEITGP
+863 LPEDVHEITGP

-897 ARNAAGQVIVD
+897 QRNAAGQVIVD
-908 ENGYPKIDPNKN
+908 ENGYPKINPNKN
-920 KLIGNREA
+920 ELIGNREA
-928 KFQAGLNSSM
+928 KFQAGLNSTMS
-938 NIYGVQFSFLFD
+938 IYGVQFSFLFD
-950 GRLGGDVLN
+950 ARYGGDVLN

-967 NGNSKMLEQYRGRQ
+967 SGNHNILEKYRGRQ
-981 VVFEGVTEHTDEA
+981 VVFNGVKEVLDAEGKVVDYA
-994 GNVYYEQNTK
+994 QNTT
-1004 PITLDYTTI
+1004 PITLNQTTI
-1013 VNYFYNV
+1013 TNYFYNV
-1020 STNFIEDGSYIRLSY
+1020 STNFIEDGSYLRLSY

-1044 LMKQQ
+1044 LMKNQ
-1049 KFFKGLKLNFTCN
+1049 KVLKGLKLNFTCN
-1062 NVFLLTKYTGTDPVC
+1062 NVFLLTKYTGSDPVC

-1090 IDNTPIPNTRSYNI
+1090 IDNSPIPSTRSYNI
-1104 SLTASF
+1104 SLSASF

>member
-12 FASVA
+12 MVSAA

-42 VEKGTSNGTIT
+42 LEKGTSNGTIT

-58 YELTVADNAVLVFS
+58 YELTVADDAVLVYS

-80 LKVSGPKM
+80 LKVSGSVM
-88 DVTLK
+88 NVTLK

-121 NIGGE
+121 NIGGDALTE
-126 SLNESQNSNFVNS
+126 NKSANFVNS

-163 IRGISSINNSQSNEP
+163 IRGISSVNNSQSNEP
-178 LFILDGVPVNGGAAA
+178 LFILDGIAISGGASA

-230 KQGEAGKIKVQA
+230 KQGEKGKIKVQA

-247 WDTPTRLPELQQT
+247 WDQATRLPQLQQT

-268 YKEKTSGG
+268 YKDKTSGG
-276 WGPMLNEGEQIYDNI
+276 WGPMLSENDVIYDNI
-291 GNFFR
+291 GNFFK
-296 TGFYQKYDFSV
+296 TGFYHKYDFSV
-307 NGGTEKFQAYA
+307 NGGSEKFQAYA
-318 SANWS
+318 SANYS
-323 KSEGI
+323 NAEGI
-328 IPEDYKQRFG
+328 IPEDYKTRFG
-338 ALIKASY
+338 ALIKASFT
-345 SPAKWISF
+345 PAEWVTFQMGI
-353 AMNINVSD
+353 NITD

-372 AYSWPITDDITD
+372 VYGWPINNDITQ
-384 YERADGFPRFRSL
+384 YKHENGL
-397 PDVEKYNAPYSPLYG
+397 PSHRYWSDTDKTGSPQSPLYS
-412 IYNDGGVAKATRN
+412 IYEDDGVAKKTRN
-425 VINGSVTLKPVK
+425 VINGSVTFKPIK
-437 NLQIIGRVSYDIKNT
+437 NLQIIGRVSYDV
-452 TSESYTVPRWDD
+452 SYSSSDSYSVPRWDD
-464 TYVVQSLTQPVAPT
+464 SNVVTAVKSPDGERPADFYTLDEETRKKNYADWCKYDQYLEWKSSTSADQYFDLLGLT
-478 VPTAPNAHTCPNC
+478 
-491 QNEHMCPT
+491 
-499 CQAAYEEQMKQYA
+499 
-512 KDYEA
+512 
-517 FGKDSLAYLSYLD
+517 GG
-530 YMKNEYPYNYVL
+530 YMHPDNYIL
-542 TSEDIKNMSKSS
+542 TSDDITNMSKSA
-554 LGAISAST
+554 LGSYSASSS
-562 GRSQLFTAGVNANY
+562 RSQLFTAGANISY

-584 SIDLMAGAELKMSE
+584 SIDVMAGTELKMSE
-598 GFSTSV
+598 GFSMSN

-612 GTYSLSNTNKDE
+612 GTYSLSNTNRE
-624 VYLSDRTL
+624 WMELSDRTS
-632 GHSGRNRF
+632 GHSIRRRF
-640 GYFGEIRADY
+640 GYFGEIRGDY

-665 STLAPQVQYDEQGNE
+665 STIN
-680 MLDAEG
+680 
-686 NVIKKHKPF
+686 NNPF

-716 KNNWFSYWKLRG
+716 KNNWFSYWKIRG
-728 NYAVVGKDAPAYL
+728 NYAVVGKDAPANL

-763 SSASTGLEPEMSYS
+763 SSASRDLAPEMSYS
-777 WEIGM
+777 WEVGT
-782 DVKFFDNRTRLD
+782 DLKFFDNKTRLD
-794 VAYYNTK
+794 VAYYSTR

-824 GAIRNQGV
+824 GEIRNHGV

-841 RRKNFNWTVGLNF
+841 KRKNISWTLGLNF
-854 GLNRGTVDK
+854 GLNRGTVVG
-863 LPEDVAEITGP
+863 LPEDVHEITGP

-897 ARNAAGQVIVD
+897 QRNAAGQVIVD
-908 ENGYPKIDPNKN
+908 ENGYPKINPNKN
-920 KLIGNREA
+920 ELIGNREA
-928 KFQAGLNSSM
+928 KFQAGLNSTM

-950 GRLGGDVLN
+950 GRYGGDVLN

-967 NGNSKMLEQYRGRQ
+967 SGNHNILEKYRGRQ
-981 VVFEGVTEHTDEA
+981 VVFNGVKEVLDTEGKVVDYA
-994 GNVYYEQNTK
+994 KNTT
-1004 PITLDYTTI
+1004 PITLNQTTI
-1013 VNYFYNV
+1013 TNYFYNV
-1020 STNFIEDGSYIRLSY
+1020 STNFIEDGSYLRLSY
-1035 VTLGYDFAK
+1035 VTVGYDFAK
-1044 LMKQQ
+1044 LMKNQ
-1049 KFFKGLKLNFTCN
+1049 KVLKGLKLNFTCN
-1062 NVFLLTKYTGTDPVC
+1062 NVFILTKYTGSDPVC

-1090 IDNTPIPNTRSYNI
+1090 IDNSPIPSTRSYNI
-1104 SLTASF
+1104 SLSASF

>member
-1 MKKILFVLTCL
+1 MKKLFFVLTCSL
-12 FASVA
+12 MSVA
-17 MMASITVTGTVIS
+17 MMASITVRGVVIS
-30 AEDGLPV
+30 TEDGLPV
-37 IGASV
+37 IGASIL
-42 VEKGTSNGTIT
+42 EKGTSNGTIT

-58 YELTVADNAVLVFS
+58 YELTVQDGAVLVVS
-72 YVGLTSQE
+72 YVGMTSQE
-80 LKVSGPKM
+80 LPVIGPQM
-88 DVTLK
+88 DVRLSS
-93 GDAIAMEEVVV
+93 DAIAMEEVVV

-121 NIGGE
+121 NIGGDALTE
-126 SLNESQNSNFVNS
+126 NKSANFVNS

-151 AGGSPNS
+151 SGGSPNS

-163 IRGISSINNSQSNEP
+163 IRGISSVNNSQSNEP
-178 LFILDGVPVNGGAAA
+178 LFILDGVAISGGASA

-247 WDTPTRLPELQQT
+247 WDEPVGLMEIQDT
-260 YGPGSQGF
+260 YMPGSQGF
-268 YKEKTSGG
+268 YKDKTSGG
-276 WGPMLNEGEQIYDNI
+276 WGPLLNEGQQIYDNV
-291 GNFFR
+291 GNFLK
-296 TGFYQKYDFSV
+296 TGFYHKYDFSV

-318 SANWS
+318 SANYS

-328 IPEDYKQRFG
+328 IPEDYKTRFG
-338 ALIKASY
+338 ALVKASF
-345 SPAKWISF
+345 SPAKWVTF
-353 AMNINVSD
+353 NMNINVSD

-384 YERADGFPRFRSL
+384 YQREDGYPRFRYL
-397 PDVEKYNAPYSPLYG
+397 PDVEKYNAPVSPLYG

-425 VINGSVTLKPVK
+425 VINGSITLKPIK
-437 NLQIIGRVSYDIKNT
+437 NLQIVGRVSYDIKST

-464 TYVVQSLTQPVAPT
+464 TYVRPTITKPTSPT
-478 VPTAPNAHTCPNC
+478 VPTAPDSEKNKCPNC
-491 QNEHMCPT
+491 GTTHTCPT
-499 CQAAYEEQMKQYA
+499 CQANYDKALADYKSQYSQ
-512 KDYEA
+512 YL
-517 FGKDSLAYLSYLD
+517 KDSVSYED
-530 YMKNEYPYNYVL
+530 YTDWLINEYPYNYIL
-542 TSEDIKNMSKSS
+542 TSDDIKNMSHSS

-562 GRSQLFTAGVNANY
+562 GRSQLFTAGFNASY

-584 SIDLMAGAELKMSE
+584 SIDVMAGGELKMSE

-604 YGVDFIVP
+604 YGCDFIIP
-612 GTYSLSNTNKDE
+612 GTYSLSNTNRDYME
-624 VYLSDRTL
+624 LSDRTL
-632 GHSGRNRF
+632 GHSGRRRF
-640 GYFGEIRADY
+640 GYFGEIRGDY

-665 STLAPQVQYDEQGNE
+665 STIN
-680 MLDAEG
+680 
-686 NVIKKHKPF
+686 NNPF

-763 SSASTGLEPEMSYS
+763 SSASMDLAPEMSYS

-782 DVKFFDNRTRLD
+782 DIKFFDNKTRLD

-824 GAIRNQGV
+824 GVITNQGV
-832 EFTLEQDIL
+832 EFTLDQDIIK
-841 RRKNFNWTVGLNF
+841 RKNFNWTMGLNF
-854 GLNRGTVDK
+854 GLNRGKVVG
-863 LPEDVAEITGP
+863 LPEDVHEITGP

-897 ARNAAGQVIVD
+897 QRNAEGQVIVD
-908 ENGYPKIDPNKN
+908 ENGYPKINPNKN
-920 KLIGNREA
+920 ELIGNREA

-959 VTGRNLIS
+959 VTARNMIS
-967 NGNSKMLEQYRGRQ
+967 NGNSSMLEKYRGRQ
-981 VVFEGVTEHTDEA
+981 VVFEGVTEHTDDA

-1013 VNYFYNV
+1013 INYFYNV
-1020 STNFIEDGSYIRLSY
+1020 STNFVEDGSYIRLSY

-1044 LMKQQ
+1044 LMKNQTAL
-1049 KFFKGLKLNFTCN
+1049 KALKLNFTCN
-1062 NVFLLTKYTGTDPVC
+1062 NVFLLTKYTGSDPVC

-1090 IDNTPIPNTRSYNI
+1090 IDNTPIPNTRSYNL